1 MNIVYPYKHFNP
13 AELIYSL
20 KSLKNYKDAGEVF
33 IIGDSPRNDITGF
46 TLLEHEPATWAGS
59 SRYHDVTSKI
69 YQYAK
74 THTGDF
80 LLLNDDI
87 FLLSD
92 YTPTNYQRGALLDL
106 LREGEMTSFKQ
117 SQVYMLNWLRRQGL
131 PLQSYELHVPMVIN
145 CEKAIETIELMAGT
159 IQFGNILMFRTVYG
173 NMHLTDAK
181 QLNDVKNIADYY
193 GKPLLSTD
201 EQTFEHGEIG
211 KYIKTVLDDGKA
223 TKPKPIKPKTYTV
236 DVVIPVFNGAST
248 IIDCLDSLPKH
259 KTIKNIIVCD
269 DKSTDDTLK
278 LLKAYKG
285 RTITILQNEH
295 NRGVGYTFNKL
306 LDAVKSDYI
315 LRVDADDKVRPE
327 MNQVLDQITG
337 QDIIYYNMVDN
348 DGTVRR
354 CNQGN
359 KRLLVANFHIYK
371 TSLIGDTRTI
381 ETNWGEDAHFLHAL
395 LAKNPTEL
403 FTDINAYSYNYPRA
417 DSLTGKRKSRKK
429 YLLAV
434 MSNATNDCLTN
445 PTIYDTIQSWK
456 DTFGEPE
463 NIAIYLDPNPNP
475 QLLDEY
481 VQQIKDRT
489 GIDPIITKSLSDGYR
504 RALDENYEFI
514 FYLEHDWQLQGI
526 HHSLGD
532 ILGTMKTD
540 KRWFMLFNQHR
551 NIDDPRLAK
560 WQSYLKPHNRNYCL
574 TDRISNN
581 PHIIWR
587 EMYRSKCLH
596 LVDWTVKGAGLIE
609 QVLEKKFEVAVYGE
623 YDKEPTIVHT
633 DGRKKGAK

>member
-1 MNIVYPYKHFNP
+1 VNIVYPYKHFNP

-46 TLLEHEPATWAGS
+46 TLLEHEPATWAGC

-80 LLLNDDI
+80 LLTNDDI

-106 LREGEMTSFKQ
+106 LREGNMTSYKKE
-117 SQVYMLNWLRRQGL
+117 QVYMLNWLRRQGL
-131 PLQSYELHVPMVIN
+131 PLLSYELHVPMVIN

-181 QLNDVKNIADYY
+181 QLKDVKNIADYY
-193 GKPLLSTD
+193 GKPLLSTN

-211 KYIKTVLDDGKA
+211 KYIRTVLDGGKA
-223 TKPKPIKPKTYTV
+223 TKPKPIKPKAYTV
-236 DVVIPVFNGAST
+236 DVVIPVFNGSST
-248 IIDCLDSLPKH
+248 IIDCLNSLPKH

-285 RTITILQNEH
+285 RAITILENEH

-306 LDAVKSDYI
+306 LDAVKSDYVWRI
-315 LRVDADDKVRPE
+315 DSDDTIRPE
-327 MNQVLDQITG
+327 MSQVLDQIAG

-348 DGTVRR
+348 DGSVRR
-354 CNQGN
+354 CTPQN
-359 KRLLVANFHIYK
+359 RHLLPANFHIYK
-371 TSLIGDTRTI
+371 NSLIGDSRTI
-381 ETNWGEDAHFLHAL
+381 ETNWGEDRHLLDQL
-395 LAKNPTEL
+395 LAKKPTEL
-403 FTDINAYSYNYPRA
+403 FTDVNAYNYNYPRA

-434 MSNATNDCLTN
+434 MSNCTNDCLTN

-475 QLLDEY
+475 QLLGEY

-489 GIDPIITKSLSDGYR
+489 GINPIVTESLSDGYR

-514 FYLEHDWQLQGI
+514 FYLEHDWRLQGI

-532 ILGTMKTD
+532 ILGMMKTD